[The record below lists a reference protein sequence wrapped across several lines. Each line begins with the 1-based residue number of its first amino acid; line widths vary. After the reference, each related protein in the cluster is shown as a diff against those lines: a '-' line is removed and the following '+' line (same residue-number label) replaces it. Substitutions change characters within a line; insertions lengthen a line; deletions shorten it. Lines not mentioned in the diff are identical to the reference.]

1 MSITI
6 TLAVACVIFVLFTF
20 IVASRCKR
28 LQQENKSQ
36 KEEIEKQKEI
46 VVEVYKHAEEV
57 AKIKKDQSQVNQKI
71 NEAKTD
77 EEISNIISGILAS
90 NNSRLRK

>member
-1 MSITI
+1 MSLTI
-6 TLAVACVIFVLFTF
+6 TLAVACVILALLIFVA
-20 IVASRCKR
+20 ASRCR
-28 LQQENKSQ
+28 SLIQQNKAQ

-77 EEISNIISGILAS
+77 EEISNIISGILAA
-90 NNSRLRK
+90 NNNRVRK

>member
-1 MSITI
+1 MSLTI
-6 TLAVACVIFVLFTF
+6 TLAVACVILALLIFVA
-20 IVASRCKR
+20 ASRCKS
-28 LQQENKSQ
+28 LIAQNKAQ

-77 EEISNIISGILAS
+77 EEISNIISGILAA
-90 NNSRLRK
+90 NNNRVRK